1 MVSQFKIRCE
11 IDPISQAAARPR
23 SQALTKVLTKLIL
36 PNSNKSYINII
47 GPQEP
52 CRWQIRSRWLKKSI
66 IAA

>member
-47 GPQEP
+47 GH
-52 CRWQIRSRWLKKSI
+52 RNHATGKYALGGSKK
-66 IAA
+66 A